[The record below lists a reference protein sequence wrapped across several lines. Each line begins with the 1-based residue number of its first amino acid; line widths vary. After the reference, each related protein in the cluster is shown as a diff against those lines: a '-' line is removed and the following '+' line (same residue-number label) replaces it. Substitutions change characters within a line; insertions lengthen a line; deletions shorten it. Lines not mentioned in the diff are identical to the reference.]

1 MSEKLSGETREKGF
15 TMEMNQ
21 FGSGND
27 SGAASPKMSNAIAAQ
42 LNEEQAKV
50 TSEKELPL
58 RGSWTS
64 KIDFIMSTVGLAIG
78 LGNVWRFPYLCYK
91 NGGGKNINSHSKSF
105 LQLYVS
111 LFDATQSEI
120 IRSIDNLN

>member
-1 MSEKLSGETREKGF
+1 MSEKLSGDTKENGF

-21 FGSGND
+21 FSSGNE
-27 SGAASPKMSNAIAAQ
+27 SGATSPKMSNAIAAQ

-50 TSEKELPL
+50 TSEKDLPG
-58 RGSWTS
+58 RGSWSS

-91 NGGGKNINSHSKSF
+91 NGGGEM
-105 LQLYVS
+105 L
-111 LFDATQSEI
+111 LFCKI
-120 IRSIDNLN
+120 PFNLVKE